1 MKAMKHLK
9 YFTTTLL
16 LLFITTVFANA
27 QTAEISLDENSGEVI
42 WKGKKVTGKEHHGTI
57 NIKDGMLKVKD
68 GKLKAVEVTI
78 DMTSINNQ
86 DIDSKESKKKL
97 EGHLRSDDFFSV
109 DKYSEAHFK
118 STSVVK
124 SSKRNKYY
132 VEGKLTIKGQKHP
145 IEFDANF
152 NTDDNTYIG
161 SADIVFD
168 RSKYNVRFGSD
179 SFFDNLGDNMI
190 YDDIE
195 LNIEL
200 NGKM

>member
-1 MKAMKHLK
+1 MKHLK

-16 LLFITTVFANA
+16 LLFLTTLFVNA
-27 QTAEISLDENSGEVI
+27 QTKISLDENSGEVI

-57 NIKDGMLKVKD
+57 SIKEGILSVKD
-68 GKLKAVEVTI
+68 GELKGVDVTI
-78 DMTSINNQ
+78 DMTSIKNQ
-86 DIDSKESKKKL
+86 DIDDEGSRKKL
-97 EGHLRSDDFFSV
+97 EGHLRSDDFFHV
-109 DKYSEAHFK
+109 KEYPQAHFE

-132 VEGKLTIKGQKHP
+132 VEGKLTIKGKTHP

-152 NTDDNTYIG
+152 NADDNAYIS

-179 SFFDNLGDNMI
+179 SFFNNLGDNMI

-200 NGKM
+200 NGNM